1 MSDRQIVSYSEY
13 DPIHNYFIGIVNYD
27 IEELQ
32 KRYESGNRFYVF
44 YRDGSREEVL
54 PEEVKDLRIAK
65 TGSFRFAPPK
75 YVNIRIEAIFEILNE
90 IMEPL
95 LEILPDEEPKEEE
108 IVLKPMN
115 VNLKSTS
122 IQSVQSVQAA
132 STEES
137 DISETA
143 NESYKD
149 KIRRAF
155 NDLKTLVEEGE
166 SFVENDEQ

>member
-1 MSDRQIVSYSEY
+1 
-13 DPIHNYFIGIVNYD
+13 
-27 IEELQ
+27 
-32 KRYESGNRFYVF
+32 
-44 YRDGSREEVL
+44 
-54 PEEVKDLRIAK
+54 
-65 TGSFRFAPPK
+65 
-75 YVNIRIEAIFEILNE
+75 
-90 IMEPL
+90 MEPL

-122 IQSVQSVQAA
+122 IQSVQSVQAE